1 MATMAEPIVFHR
13 DAVVTLQEVAAA
25 LRVSTAT
32 VKRMDLPTIYAG
44 KQPRFLWGQVLDVL
58 AERAA

>member
-1 MATMAEPIVFHR
+1 MAEPIVFHR

-25 LRVSTAT
+25 LRVSIYT

-44 KQPRFLWGQVLDVL
+44 RQPRYHWGTVLDVL
-58 AERAA
+58 IERAA